1 MNVCDK
7 HPVSCQERN
16 PSSQLY
22 TCLLLTAIWKWGKNE
37 SFKQKFQV
45 SNTRQWF
52 KYQYLVHR
60 YECTLNE
67 EKAAEKRDE
76 IKKGFDDL
84 KKELADFTGK

>member
-1 MNVCDK
+1 MRQA
-7 HPVSCQERN
+7 SCI
-16 PSSQLY
+16 
-22 TCLLLTAIWKWGKNE
+22 LLGEESILSTVYLFAADCYLEMGENE